1 MKPFPS
7 TIVFFCLT
15 LSLVADRLQIGT
27 FNLPYRFE
35 DNDITDTIRH
45 VVTNDVQAYCY
56 AVRSFT
62 PPFQENDG
70 KISINYEMT
79 PAIVD
84 RSPLFNDGLSFIIEN
99 GSTNCVIKQSI
110 TDAAKA
116 VANELPA
123 MTNLI
128 EEANLFVNDV
138 LSGSITNRTADE
150 IRSAICYVRDGELR
164 HPTVQEA
171 DDELMRTFVASMKG
185 KWVPLPL
192 CHLDISQVSTA
203 SSTNTF
209 RYLPL
214 RGYDAESS
222 PAYRHILST
231 QLVFL
236 NGHWSFCVDGTLVF
250 RNKP

>member
-1 MKPFPS
+1 MKPFPT

-15 LSLVADRLQIGT
+15 LSLMAERLQIGS

-35 DNDITDTIRH
+35 DNDITDMIRH

-70 KISINYEMT
+70 KISIDYEMM
-79 PAIVD
+79 PSIVD
-84 RSPLFNDGLSFIIEN
+84 KSPLLNDSISFLIEN
-99 GSTNCVIKQSI
+99 GSTNCVIKHSI

-116 VANELPA
+116 IANELPV

-128 EEANLFVNDV
+128 AKANLFVEDV
-138 LSGSITNRTADE
+138 LSGSITNRTAEE
-150 IRSAICYVRDGELR
+150 IRSSICYVRDGVLR
-164 HPTVQEA
+164 HPTAQEA
-171 DDELMRTFVASMKG
+171 DDELMRTFVSSMKG

-192 CHLDISQVSTA
+192 CHLDISQVSTV

-214 RGYDAESS
+214 RGYDAESP

-231 QLVFL
+231 QLVFI

-250 RNKP
+250 RHQP